1 MLLLFSCCVRLC
13 DPMNY
18 STPGFPVPHHLLEFA
33 QVHAH
38 WVGDAIQPSH
48 PLPPYSFAFNLSQ
61 HEGLFEWVSSSH
73 QGAKVLQL
81 QASDLPMNIEGWFPL
96 RLTASISL
104 LSKGLSRVLSSTTI
118 WKHQFVS
125 AQPYG
130 SAVTS
135 VHDYW
140 KNHSIDYIV
149 LNGPE
154 FEQTPGDIVKDR
166 EACSPWGHKESDMT
180 EWLNNNN

>member
-1 MLLLFSCCVRLC
+1 MISGVKVITHTVYYSWGKEVCTLKYVVIVQLLCPTLC

-18 STPGFPVPHHLLEFA
+18 STPGFPVPHRLLEFA

-104 LSKGLSRVLSSTTI
+104 LSKGLSRVLSSTTVG
-118 WKHQFVS
+118 KRFLV
-125 AQPYG
+125 AQI
-130 SAVTS
+130 
-135 VHDYW
+135 H
-140 KNHSIDYIV
+140 N
-149 LNGPE
+149 
-154 FEQTPGDIVKDR
+154 
-166 EACSPWGHKESDMT
+166 
-180 EWLNNNN
+180 